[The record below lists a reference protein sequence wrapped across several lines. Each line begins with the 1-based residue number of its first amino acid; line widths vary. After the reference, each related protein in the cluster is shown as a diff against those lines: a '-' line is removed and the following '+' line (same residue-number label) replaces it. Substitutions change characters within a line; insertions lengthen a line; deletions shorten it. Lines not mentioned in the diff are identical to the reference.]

1 MTFGMYNVD
10 YEQRIYN
17 PERMR
22 KYRLDRAHSMLK
34 KYGLGAVAVYDYDC
48 FRYLGFYSRHNYARR
63 RPGTYVLLVRDA
75 GFPYAQ
81 NDERGT
87 GEKEL
92 NPWMKDKFVLKNQ
105 TRIMS
110 GCSLD
115 DEFNRQRWAKQAE
128 EIKSILKKHKVTDL
142 PMGVD
147 MAGYHMINE
156 CEKAGIKVVDGNPAM
171 AEARM
176 IKNEDEI
183 ECLRTA
189 GAITESAH
197 WEVCKALRPGVTEWQ
212 IAGVA
217 AKALYDL
224 GAEELEGPS
233 FVVCSGYRSGHN
245 VPAMPTDRIVR
256 PGEMFIIDI
265 NGVGFQ
271 GYRTCFYRTYCVG
284 DKPTEKQKEIYASCY
299 TVQRAMETTLGPRQT
314 NHQYTKK
321 VIAKAKG
328 ELPIPTWPKPGR
340 YHSPMNHQLGLDS
353 GDPGPAAG
361 VGQNVLD
368 APPFT
373 IQPGMV
379 FAAEVGTFDWDGKKW
394 GYDGCKLENVC
405 VITDT
410 GCEVLYRFP
419 MKDLITVGLP
429 GIY

>member
-1 MTFGMYNVD
+1 
-10 YEQRIYN
+10 
-17 PERMR
+17 
-22 KYRLDRAHSMLK
+22 MLN
-34 KYGLGAVAVYDYDC
+34 KYGLGAMAVYDYDS
-48 FRYLGFYSRHNYARR
+48 FRYLGFFSRHNYARR
-63 RPGTYVLLVRDA
+63 RPGTYVLLMGGKDT

-81 NDERGT
+81 NDSQGT

-92 NPWMKDKFVLKNQ
+92 NPWMADRFTLKNQ
-105 TRIMS
+105 VRLQS
-110 GCSLD
+110 CSLHED
-115 DEFNRQRWAKQAE
+115 YNTALWAKQAQE
-128 EIKSILKKHKVTDL
+128 VKSLMKQHGVADL
-142 PMGVD
+142 PLGID
-147 MAGYHMINE
+147 YTGTHMVQE

-189 GAITESAH
+189 GSITESAH
-197 WEVCKALRPGVTEWQ
+197 WEVCRALRPGVSEWQ

-245 VPAMPTDRIVR
+245 VPSMPTDRIVR

-265 NGVGFQ
+265 NGVSFQ

-284 DKPTEKQKEIYASCY
+284 DKPTEKQKDIYASCY
-299 TVQRAMETTLGPRQT
+299 MVQRAMETTLGPNQT
-314 NHQYTKK
+314 NHEYTKK
-321 VIAKAKG
+321 TWAKCGG
-328 ELPIPTWPKPGR
+328 EFPNPEWPKPGR
-340 YHSPMNHQLGLDS
+340 YHQPGNHELGLDS
-353 GDPGPAAG
+353 GDPGPGAG
-361 VGQNVLD
+361 IGPNTLE
-368 APPFT
+368 APAFT
-373 IQPGMV
+373 LEPGMV

-410 GCEVLYRFP
+410 GAEVLYRFP